1 MSVDPLKSNALPH
14 ADPGVSGPTSAAR
27 HSGAH
32 PTVESRQEHP
42 AATAGDRVQLA
53 ASRSLAD
60 WTDEANCVPEAAVS
74 PERMRA
80 VLRRLQ
86 QDYYSNAEVQDK
98 VAHAVRQDLGL
109 SRTE

>member
-1 MSVDPLKSNALPH
+1 MSVDPLKSSALPH
-14 ADPGVSGPTSAAR
+14 ADPGV
-27 HSGAH
+27 
-32 PTVESRQEHP
+32 
-42 AATAGDRVQLA
+42 
-53 ASRSLAD
+53 D
-60 WTDEANCVPEAAVS
+60 WTDEANRVPEGTMS

>member
-1 MSVDPLKSNALPH
+1 MSVDPLRSNALPH
-14 ADPGVSGPTSAAR
+14 A
-27 HSGAH
+27 
-32 PTVESRQEHP
+32 
-42 AATAGDRVQLA
+42 
-53 ASRSLAD
+53 
-60 WTDEANCVPEAAVS
+60 EANRVPEGAVS

>member
-14 ADPGVSGPTSAAR
+14 ADSGV
-27 HSGAH
+27 
-32 PTVESRQEHP
+32 
-42 AATAGDRVQLA
+42 
-53 ASRSLAD
+53 D
-60 WTDEANCVPEAAVS
+60 WTDEANRVPEGAVS

>member
-14 ADPGVSGPTSAAR
+14 ADPGVCGPTSA
-27 HSGAH
+27 S
-32 PTVESRQEHP
+32 
-42 AATAGDRVQLA
+42 L
-53 ASRSLAD
+53 RSLVD
-60 WTDEANCVPEAAVS
+60 WTDESNRVPEGAVS

-86 QDYYSNAEVQDK
+86 QGYYSNAEVQDK
-98 VAHAVRQDLGL
+98 VAHAVRRDLGL

>member
-14 ADPGVSGPTSAAR
+14 ADSGVSGRAS
-27 HSGAH
+27 
-32 PTVESRQEHP
+32 
-42 AATAGDRVQLA
+42 A
-53 ASRSLAD
+53 ASRSLVD
-60 WTDEANCVPEAAVS
+60 RTDEANRVPEGTVS

-98 VAHAVRQDLGL
+98 VAHALRQDLGL
-109 SRTE
+109 SRAE